1 MISEDHVDA
10 FIGPSLTATDA
21 AVAPLANQAKVP
33 MIAMAPYEYDPQKQP
48 YTFNDAQP
56 LSLMVA
62 AVFKY
67 MQQHGVKNIG
77 YIGFSDGWG
86 DQVLAATRQAAG
98 SDGISIL
105 TDERYARTDTTCEAQ
120 ALKLISA
127 HPQAVMMGNSATPA
141 ALPVV
146 ALRHRGYKG
155 TIYGNHGVVSPAFIK
170 VGGAAVEGVIA
181 VTSPVV
187 VTDQLPDANP
197 VKPVAAAFVKDYAAK
212 FGAQGVSPFAG
223 YSYDAM
229 LLLKAAI
236 PEALKAGKP
245 GTEAFR
251 VALRDAL
258 EKTHELVGVSGVY
271 TMSPTDHNG
280 QDARSADAGRS
291 EGRRLEGNQVDPS
304 LGPHGLVH
312 LLRAVAG
319 WRDDGRDLSAARHR
333 AADRILS
340 HARHLRSARRSAGVR
355 RADCRQPSV
364 GPRARHAVV
373 ARRHVRTRPACLA
386 ATRRL
391 ARRDRLGRLSARIDA
406 GHACCLRRFS
416 NPLSRSCSHWRSSRR
431 WAR

>member
-1 MISEDHVDA
+1 MKARLFAAVAALSVTVASVAAHAQIKIGAILSISGPGAAMGVGYKGAFDLFPTEIAGQKIEYIIRDDATDASTGFTIAQKMISEDHIDA

-187 VTDQLPDANP
+187 VTDQLPDSNP

-229 LLLKAAI
+229 LLLKSAI
-236 PEALKAGKP
+236 PEALKAGSP

-258 EKTHELVGVSGVY
+258 EKTHELIGVSGVY

-280 QDARSADAGRS
+280 QDARSAM
-291 EGRRLEGNQVDPS
+291 
-304 LGPHGLVH
+304 LVEVQDGAW
-312 LLRAVAG
+312 RA
-319 WRDDGRDLSAARHR
+319 
-333 AADRILS
+333 IK
-340 HARHLRSARRSAGVR
+340 
-355 RADCRQPSV
+355 
-364 GPRARHAVV
+364 
-373 ARRHVRTRPACLA
+373 
-386 ATRRL
+386 
-391 ARRDRLGRLSARIDA
+391 
-406 GHACCLRRFS
+406 
-416 NPLSRSCSHWRSSRR
+416 
-431 WAR
+431 

>member
-1 MISEDHVDA
+1 MKARLFAAVAALGVTVASGAAHAQIKIGAILSISGPGAAMGVGYKGAFDLFPTEIAGQKIEYIIRDDATDASTGFTIAQKMISEDHIDA

-62 AVFKY
+62 AVFEY
-67 MQQHGVKNIG
+67 MQQHGVKNVG

-86 DQVLAATRQAAG
+86 DQVLAATRLAAG
-98 SDGISIL
+98 RDGISIL

-155 TIYGNHGVVSPAFIK
+155 GIYGNHGIVSPAFIK

-187 VTDQLPDANP
+187 VTDQLPDSNP

-280 QDARSADAGRS
+280 QDARSAM
-291 EGRRLEGNQVDPS
+291 
-304 LGPHGLVH
+304 LVEVQDGAW
-312 LLRAVAG
+312 RA
-319 WRDDGRDLSAARHR
+319 
-333 AADRILS
+333 IK
-340 HARHLRSARRSAGVR
+340 
-355 RADCRQPSV
+355 
-364 GPRARHAVV
+364 
-373 ARRHVRTRPACLA
+373 
-386 ATRRL
+386 
-391 ARRDRLGRLSARIDA
+391 
-406 GHACCLRRFS
+406 
-416 NPLSRSCSHWRSSRR
+416 
-431 WAR
+431 

>member
-1 MISEDHVDA
+1 MKPALLATAMALGLSASAQAQIKIGAILSISGPGAAMGVGYKGAFYMFQTEIAAQKIEYIIRDDATDASTGFTIAQKMISEDHIDA

-86 DQVLAATRQAAG
+86 DQVLAATKRAAG

-155 TIYGNHGVVSPAFIK
+155 AIYGTHGIVSPAFIK
-170 VGGAAVEGVIA
+170 VGGPAVEGLLA
-181 VTSPVV
+181 ATSPVV
-187 VTDQLPDANP
+187 VANEHP
-197 VKPVAAAFVKDYAAK
+197 AASPIKPVATTFVKDYTAK
-212 FGAQGVSPFAG
+212 IGGGVGPFAG
-223 YSYDAM
+223 YSYDAF
-229 LLLKAAI
+229 LLLQSAI

-258 EKTHELVGVSGVY
+258 EKTHELVGVSGIY

-280 QDARSADAGRS
+280 QDARAA
-291 EGRRLEGNQVDPS
+291 V
-304 LGPHGLVH
+304 LVEVKDGAW
-312 LLRAVAG
+312 RAI
-319 WRDDGRDLSAARHR
+319 R
-333 AADRILS
+333 
-340 HARHLRSARRSAGVR
+340 
-355 RADCRQPSV
+355 
-364 GPRARHAVV
+364 
-373 ARRHVRTRPACLA
+373 
-386 ATRRL
+386 
-391 ARRDRLGRLSARIDA
+391 
-406 GHACCLRRFS
+406 
-416 NPLSRSCSHWRSSRR
+416 
-431 WAR
+431 